1 VSKESHGLVQRICP
15 AIKTVEEDFQEA
27 GKGLG
32 NMLLK
37 QLADPS
43 ALPQSW
49 IETPRF

>member
-15 AIKTVEEDFQEA
+15 AIKTVEEDFQAA

-37 QLADPS
+37 QLADPLS
-43 ALPQSW
+43 PAAVMD
-49 IETPRF
+49 